1 MDNGDVDKKFHP
13 LDFGALPPWQ
23 LTVTLAD
30 GEKQYIKIPYSEG
43 THVVGLPLGL
53 GVPEVIASH
62 YKTLLCMVNGMT
74 CHNQS
79 NSEVRTT
86 REGFIYKIRSFSFQ
100 AHPIKLFF
108 HISQTPASPS
118 KKRKLCTV
126 ESGPCDIEKPEHL
139 PPPKSNDW
147 PATPVL
153 LVQESVIEENMVE
166 SDDLPLPRVKRSRSQ
181 DVPTSASLICSE
193 KQTEKVESVAGVVPV
208 RESVDATSTN
218 CLTVGSATLSSSTPV
233 DITPPPVESTSV
245 SSPVGNE
252 WFEYVENFKIPKVY
266 TDLYK
271 KISSKYGHM
280 VTKKVIK
287 SSYAMRL
294 VCITSLIKIAY
305 TMETVRGVDLS
316 AVLLESWEGDIKVSE
331 TLQFNIKW
339 LREIFGRL
347 KSSWKTSFSIEEE
360 VECHEKVLDA
370 EQVNYVGLISRKDEL
385 EKELVDVKINIRK
398 SEAKISSER
407 EAIRKMMAG
416 KYIFLFEPVLGNF
429 YISSVIT
436 PSIAAASSSHSKL
449 FREPSFPPA
458 HMMDNEDVEK
468 KFHPLDLGILPPW
481 QITVTLADGGKQH
494 IKIPYTEGTHVVG
507 LPLGLDVPKV
517 IAFNYKTLLCMVNGM
532 TSIITNLTL
541 KLERQ
546 QKVAARHLDKMNR
559 YRLELEEL
567 QRTVDG
573 GMAVL
578 QVVMAPVSPSK
589 KRKLSTEESE
599 PCDTQAV
606 CIEKPEH
613 LPPPTSNDRPV
624 IRVLLVQESVI
635 EENMDESDGIP
646 LTRVKG
652 LRGEN
657 IPSSASLA
665 CSDVQTEKVESDAVV
680 LPIGGPVDAT
690 MTSTSINCQTEAF
703 DSTLLPTSTTIDI
716 IPPVVESTSVSG
728 QGEHEG
734 LEYVQNFE
742 SDDLPLTSVNLSPG
756 GDVPTSASPICP
768 DVEIVKTESD
778 AGVVPV
784 GEPVAATLTSTY
796 ANGLTVDYTTLPIS
810 TPIDIIPPIVEST
823 SISGQG
829 EDEGFEDV
837 DNLKLDDLPL
847 SSMKRFGSKD
857 VHASASLICSEVKTE
872 KVASVAGALVVLEPV
887 DATMTSTSAN
897 CLTPADSTLPLILS
911 TSVSSRVGDEW
922 FEYVDNFRIP
932 KVYADLY
939 KKIFSIYGHMA
950 TKKVIRSNDDIL
962 LAAVISLM
970 KIVSRM
976 ETIRGVELGVALL
989 ESWEGDIGDAE
1000 TLQFNIK
1007 WLRETFNT
1015 LKNSWKS
1022 SFAIDKEVESREQV
1036 LDATQVEYAG
1046 LRSRKDQLE
1055 TELLEL
1061 KTKIR
1066 EFEGKISSE
1075 REAIHIKLAEKNIFL
1090 FEPVLRNLFNLEITN

>member
-1 MDNGDVDKKFHP
+1 
-13 LDFGALPPWQ
+13 
-23 LTVTLAD
+23 
-30 GEKQYIKIPYSEG
+30 
-43 THVVGLPLGL
+43 
-53 GVPEVIASH
+53 
-62 YKTLLCMVNGMT
+62 
-74 CHNQS
+74 
-79 NSEVRTT
+79 
-86 REGFIYKIRSFSFQ
+86 
-100 AHPIKLFF
+100 
-108 HISQTPASPS
+108 
-118 KKRKLCTV
+118 
-126 ESGPCDIEKPEHL
+126 
-139 PPPKSNDW
+139 
-147 PATPVL
+147 
-153 LVQESVIEENMVE
+153 
-166 SDDLPLPRVKRSRSQ
+166 
-181 DVPTSASLICSE
+181 
-193 KQTEKVESVAGVVPV
+193 
-208 RESVDATSTN
+208 
-218 CLTVGSATLSSSTPV
+218 
-233 DITPPPVESTSV
+233 
-245 SSPVGNE
+245 
-252 WFEYVENFKIPKVY
+252 
-266 TDLYK
+266 
-271 KISSKYGHM
+271 
-280 VTKKVIK
+280 
-287 SSYAMRL
+287 
-294 VCITSLIKIAY
+294 
-305 TMETVRGVDLS
+305 
-316 AVLLESWEGDIKVSE
+316 
-331 TLQFNIKW
+331 
-339 LREIFGRL
+339 
-347 KSSWKTSFSIEEE
+347 
-360 VECHEKVLDA
+360 
-370 EQVNYVGLISRKDEL
+370 
-385 EKELVDVKINIRK
+385 
-398 SEAKISSER
+398 
-407 EAIRKMMAG
+407 
-416 KYIFLFEPVLGNF
+416 
-429 YISSVIT
+429 
-436 PSIAAASSSHSKL
+436 
-449 FREPSFPPA
+449 
-458 HMMDNEDVEK
+458 MDNEDVEK
-468 KFHPLDLGILPPW
+468 KFRPLDLGILPPW

-494 IKIPYTEGTHVVG
+494 IKIPYTEGTHVIG

-567 QRTVDG
+567 QGTVDG

-578 QVVMAPVSPSK
+578 QAPVSPSK

-613 LPPPTSNDRPV
+613 LPPPTSNDRPAV
-624 IRVLLVQESVI
+624 PVLLVQESVI
-635 EENMDESDGIP
+635 EEDMDESDYIP
-646 LTRVKG
+646 LARVKR

-657 IPSSASLA
+657 VPSSASLI
-665 CSDVQTEKVESDAVV
+665 CSDVQTEKVEFDVAVVPVGEPVDATMTSTSTNCLTADSTILPFSTPMDIIPPIAESRSVSGQGEHEGLEYVQNFVSDDLPLTSVKVESDAGV
-680 LPIGGPVDAT
+680 LPVGGPVDAI

-703 DSTLLPTSTTIDI
+703 DSTLLPTSTTI
-716 IPPVVESTSVSG
+716 
-728 QGEHEG
+728 GEHEG

-742 SDDLPLTSVNLSPG
+742 LDDLPLTNVNLSTG

-796 ANGLTVDYTTLPIS
+796 ANGLTVDSTTLPIP
-810 TPIDIIPPIVEST
+810 TPIDIIPPILEST
-823 SISGQG
+823 SVSGQG

-837 DNLKLDDLPL
+837 DNLNLDDLPL
-847 SSMKRFGSKD
+847 SSMKRSGSED

-872 KVASVAGALVVLEPV
+872 KVASVAGALVVLETV

-976 ETIRGVELGVALL
+976 ETIRGVDLGVGLL

-1036 LDATQVEYAG
+1036 LDATQVGYAG
-1046 LRSRKDQLE
+1046 LHSRKDQLE

-1075 REAIHIKLAEKNIFL
+1075 REAIHVKLAEKNIFL